1 MPEKLGQRNP
11 STKVRRTVSNVG
23 QLPAI
28 NLCCLLPTLFSHSQQ
43 YSGHVSSGRD
53 PSLRLE
59 TVLSVGLLRCRSQ
72 IDLRPL
78 RHRGGEP
85 SCETSSQLKLA
96 PVTHQNIGRG
106 AVYFSIS
113 EIGFDDS
120 AAGT

>member
-1 MPEKLGQRNP
+1 MPAEAGQRNP

-28 NLCCLLPTLFSHSQQ
+28 NLCCLLLTLFSHSQQ

-59 TVLSVGLLRCRSQ
+59 TILSVGLLRCRSQ
-72 IDLRPL
+72 MILSL

-96 PVTHQNIGRG
+96 PVTHRE
-106 AVYFSIS
+106 YR
-113 EIGFDDS
+113 
-120 AAGT
+120 